1 MTRVL
6 SFFRQS
12 DKADPPPFSPVH
24 VCRVYRHKTPQV
36 HFEIHLLIY
45 MRSDMYLKL
54 LHRSGFPLRQGDL
67 KLNVYLLSL
76 LLKSSNLNIPPKK
89 LHINFGYFEGI
100 TIIAEIF
107 LHNPPSYR

>member
-1 MTRVL
+1 
-6 SFFRQS
+6 
-12 DKADPPPFSPVH
+12 
-24 VCRVYRHKTPQV
+24 
-36 HFEIHLLIY
+36 
-45 MRSDMYLKL
+45 MYLKL
-54 LHRSGFPLRQGDL
+54 LHRSGFPLGQGDL

-89 LHINFGYFEGI
+89 LHINFGYIEGI